1 VRRWRA
7 ATTSAIGA
15 LAVGASA
22 ALVMRRLRRS
32 RRAER
37 TARVAR
43 LGARRARA
51 AALHRAR
58 RTFASAERRVA
69 LDEQHRL
76 RTAADVAGA
85 LGAMKGALMKLGQ
98 MASYVDET
106 MPPELREAL
115 ATLQQDAPPMT
126 GELAASVVRAELG
139 ADPERLFARWDPD
152 PIAAASIGQVHRAIT
167 RDGRAV
173 AVKVQY
179 PGIDEAIRADL
190 DNTALLFRLLGL
202 AFPGLEPGP
211 LVVELR
217 ARLLEELDYT
227 TEAANQQLFADWY
240 ERHPFISV
248 PAVVPELS
256 TRRVLTSELATGA
269 RFDEVVRD
277 WSQHE
282 RDLAGETIFRFV
294 FRGIYRIHAFNGD
307 PHPGNYLFAPGGR
320 VTFLDFGLVK
330 RFTPDEVRVFADLIT
345 AMAIDHDV
353 ARFRAIAERIGLL
366 QLDPSISDEM
376 VREFFGHFYEFVM
389 DDRPVTFTPEYASAS
404 VRTMFDLTS
413 ETAAVS
419 RRANVPSSFVVTQRI
434 NLGLHAVLAQLHA
447 TANWRRIAEEL
458 WPFVNAPP
466 STPLGEEEAAWLA
479 RHRRP

>member
-1 VRRWRA
+1 MTIPQGRVRRTA
-7 ATTSAIGA
+7 P
-15 LAVGASA
+15 LA
-22 ALVMRRLRRS
+22 ALS
-32 RRAER
+32 
-37 TARVAR
+37 
-43 LGARRARA
+43 ARA
-51 AALHRAR
+51 AGGGLVEILR
-58 RTFASAERRVA
+58 RRLKGERGTS
-69 LDEQHRL
+69 LEFHL
-76 RTAADVAGA
+76 RTAERYADA
-85 LGAMKGALMKLGQ
+85 LSRSKGVLMKVGQIVSFVDAGPVLEGPYGEVYRAALASLQADAEPMEPVLVAAMIESELGR
-98 MASYVDET
+98 
-106 MPPELREAL
+106 PPEE
-115 ATLQQDAPPMT
+115 
-126 GELAASVVRAELG
+126 
-139 ADPERLFARWDPD
+139 LFADFSPT

-167 RDGRAV
+167 HDGRAV

-179 PGIDEAIRADL
+179 PGIDDAIRADL

-211 LVVELR
+211 LVSELR

-227 TEAANQQLFADWY
+227 IEASNQQLFADWY
-240 ERHPFISV
+240 AGHPFIHV
-248 PAVVPELS
+248 PAVVRELS
-256 TRRVLTSELATGA
+256 TARVLTSELATGT
-269 RFDEVVRD
+269 RFDEVARGWD
-277 WSQHE
+277 QHE

-307 PHPGNYLFAPGGR
+307 PHPGNYLFAPGGH

-330 RFTPDEVRVFADLIT
+330 RFTAAEVRVFADLIT
-345 AMAIDHDV
+345 AMAIDRDV

-366 QLDPSISDEM
+366 QPDPSLSDEM

-389 DDRPVTFTPEYASAS
+389 DDRPVTFTADYASAS

-419 RRANVPSSFVVTQRI
+419 RRANVPSAFVVTQRI

-466 STPLGEEEAAWLA
+466 STALGEHEAEWLA
-479 RHRRP
+479 SHPRP